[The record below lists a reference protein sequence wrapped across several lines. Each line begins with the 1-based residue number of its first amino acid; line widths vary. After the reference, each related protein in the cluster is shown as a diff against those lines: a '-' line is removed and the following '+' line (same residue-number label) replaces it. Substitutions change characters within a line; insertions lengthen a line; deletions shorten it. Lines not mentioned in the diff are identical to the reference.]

1 MGTAAEL
8 CCDKEGCRQRHT
20 PPSVRFLG
28 RKVYVAFVVVL
39 KAALHQGLNAARL
52 SHLRIVLP
60 EMDRRT
66 LERWRRWWRE
76 TFAASPFWKAA
87 KARFTPPLSEADLPL
102 GLCEHFGIEHAERLL
117 DLLRWLA
124 PITTVSRIAEVVM

>member
-1 MGTAAEL
+1 M
-8 CCDKEGCRQRHT
+8 
-20 PPSVRFLG
+20 
-28 RKVYVAFVVVL
+28 AFVVVL

-66 LERWRRWWRE
+66 LERWLRWWRE
-76 TFAASPFWKAA
+76 IFGESPFWKTGC
-87 KARFTPPLSEADLPL
+87 ARFMPPLSEAQLPL
-102 GLCEHFGIEHAERLL
+102 GLCERFGIEPTERLL

-124 PITTVSRIAEVVM
+124 PITTRSRIAEVVM